1 MQGNNIKTQISE
13 IPGGFSILPNALIG
27 FISDKA
33 CSIFLK
39 IYQCQYI
46 LEKVELDGEEWVQIS
61 GPFLTTSLRKV
72 NRNIINNA
80 INELVGLNIIRSK
93 AINRKQRLYNI
104 NWEEIQFM
112 CKVLNSVDFEGR
124 NKIQDICIQ
133 KDFTPISAISSD
145 IRDEIVRTHPRRN
158 DSYPNSTNNGTF
170 VSKSYEPQDS
180 YPNSTNKKEIRI
192 KNDTNMSGSY
202 PKRTNVDGSYE
213 NDTNIDLHQ
222 NYQEQD
228 TISESGSYPNRT
240 NNSQGSYPNRTNVDE
255 IRIQNVHNIYIREKN
270 KKKYE
275 EAKLPKEINKEKIE
289 NAERLLDFFNSR
301 DNSLPVFDKLF
312 LESFLEAEVVE
323 EDDDVM
329 KSVKVVWSQLDYDY
343 ELPDNN
349 FIDLYSFYNI
359 LYHSWKQLKE
369 DYPDYSLSE
378 NDMKNIFGFAI
389 MEHEGEDCL
398 YIDPSKIRDIK
409 ATPQK
414 VKTRPSKNYQ
424 YSDRTSRRLFLDCID
439 EIGNKNIDLLTSS
452 EYLVILLMD
461 YASEHHLGAFSAE
474 LTRLAYKVLIEEF
487 SGQCGLSIE
496 VVEYLLKD
504 LPQKS
509 KVKINPQLLIPDK
522 FFKYNHEHDE
532 ESEVEK
538 LFLKKLEE
546 ERGREE
552 AEGVDVDEFLG

>member
-72 NRNIINNA
+72 NRNVINNA

-158 DSYPNSTNNGTF
+158 G
-170 VSKSYEPQDS
+170 SYE
-180 YPNSTNKKEIRI
+180 
-192 KNDTNMSGSY
+192 NDTNMSGSY
-202 PKRTNVDGSYE
+202 PNRTNVDGSYE
-213 NDTNIDLHQ
+213 NDTNM
-222 NYQEQD
+222 
-228 TISESGSYPNRT
+228 SGSYPNRT
-240 NNSQGSYPNRTNVDE
+240 NNSQDSYPNRTNVDE

-414 VKTRPSKNYQ
+414 VKTRPSKSYQ

>member
-72 NRNIINNA
+72 NRNVINNA

-158 DSYPNSTNNGTF
+158 DSYPN
-170 VSKSYEPQDS
+170 
-180 YPNSTNKKEIRI
+180 
-192 KNDTNMSGSY
+192 
-202 PKRTNVDGSYE
+202 RTNVDGSYE
-213 NDTNIDLHQ
+213 NDTNM
-222 NYQEQD
+222 
-228 TISESGSYPNRT
+228 SGSYPNRT
-240 NNSQGSYPNRTNVDE
+240 NNSQDSYPNRTNVDE

-552 AEGVDVDEFLG
+552 AEGVDDNDEFLG

>member
-72 NRNIINNA
+72 NRNVINNA
-80 INELVGLNIIRSK
+80 INELVELNIIRSK

-158 DSYPNSTNNGTF
+158 
-170 VSKSYEPQDS
+170 
-180 YPNSTNKKEIRI
+180 
-192 KNDTNMSGSY
+192 
-202 PKRTNVDGSYE
+202 
-213 NDTNIDLHQ
+213 
-222 NYQEQD
+222 
-228 TISESGSYPNRT
+228 
-240 NNSQGSYPNRTNVDE
+240 GSYPNRTNVDE

-323 EDDDVM
+323 DDDDVM

-552 AEGVDVDEFLG
+552 AEGVDVDDEFLG